1 MHGSFGTFTM
11 LFLKHCNQSVFTSF
25 AVFFCFA
32 EESVLVRVKSI
43 IPGILEN
50 GVEKKLHFLKLYSYD
65 KTFLKN
71 SWWP

>member
-1 MHGSFGTFTM
+1 
-11 LFLKHCNQSVFTSF
+11 VFTSF
-25 AVFFCFA
+25 AGFFCFA